1 MNPANRITVEEFRRL
16 PEEPG
21 KRFELDDGKLAAK
34 PSLTF
39 RQSFIRQQIAEHLRD
54 FVKKHRLGEITLG
67 TDFRLCPK
75 TVRNPDIA
83 FVTTQHLK
91 SIDIDVSPAPGAP
104 ALAIEIFSPEH
115 SLEDLMA
122 RISSVS
128 DGGTP
133 GPPAGWVVWPG
144 LPLMEGHDTTAT

>member
-75 TVRNPDIA
+75 R
-83 FVTTQHLK
+83 
-91 SIDIDVSPAPGAP
+91 
-104 ALAIEIFSPEH
+104 
-115 SLEDLMA
+115 
-122 RISSVS
+122 SVI
-128 DGGTP
+128 P
-133 GPPAGWVVWPG
+133 I
-144 LPLMEGHDTTAT
+144 LPLLPRST